1 MQRQFQGTL
10 PFLCDLILLILLINY
25 EAAGTHQRGFHAD
38 SISDVQ
44 SSDETRSVTGTI
56 SAVRENSFTL
66 SVASAFSSDEQ
77 QETTPKTM
85 VFLLDKNTTV
95 DGKLRVGAN
104 ADVTYREENGANI
117 AINVR
122 AGI

>member
-1 MQRQFQGTL
+1 VRRRFQGTL
-10 PFLCDLILLILLINY
+10 PFFCDLLFLILLINY
-25 EAAGTHQRGFHAD
+25 EAAGTHQRGSHLA

-44 SSDETRSVTGTI
+44 SADETRSVTGTI
-56 SAVRENSFTL
+56 STVRENSFTL

-77 QETTPKTM
+77 HETTPKTM
-85 VFLLDKNTTV
+85 VFVLDKNTTI

-122 AGI
+122 AGT